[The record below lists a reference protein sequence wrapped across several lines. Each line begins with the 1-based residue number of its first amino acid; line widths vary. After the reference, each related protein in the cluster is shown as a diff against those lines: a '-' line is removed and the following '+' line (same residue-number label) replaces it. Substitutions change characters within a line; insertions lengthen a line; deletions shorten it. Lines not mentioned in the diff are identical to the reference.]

1 MAWAI
6 GMGLMKTFLVNY
18 SRTMFYQISFVAQTT
33 LIISPIGRVKINVPT
48 FYSRVL
54 FLHSISHIK
63 STSFQFDVIKLFAK
77 VFEYGASI
85 YQAGGV
91 IRAFPAANNR
101 DNAAAIRL
109 TSAPISK
116 LGRRT
121 GPIPTRAGA
130 TLAGA
135 ANVRGTQITRAGSAL
150 GSSRPIRTQRL
161 EEHQP
166 IRGESSRYIW
176 HVLKLLMTL
185 EEDEEAHKTST
196 CCSGAFGCLLV

>member
-1 MAWAI
+1 MYTN
-6 GMGLMKTFLVNY
+6 L
-18 SRTMFYQISFVAQTT
+18 SFPCPFPSFI
-33 LIISPIGRVKINVPT
+33 LNLL
-48 FYSRVL
+48 L
-54 FLHSISHIK
+54 FLI
-63 STSFQFDVIKLFAK
+63 DVIKLFAK

-150 GSSRPIRTQRL
+150 WSSRPIRTQRL

-185 EEDEEAHKTST
+185 EEDEEAHKTSI
-196 CCSGAFGCLLV
+196 CCSGAHGCLLV

>member
-1 MAWAI
+1 MYI
-6 GMGLMKTFLVNY
+6 
-18 SRTMFYQISFVAQTT
+18 Q
-33 LIISPIGRVKINVPT
+33 
-48 FYSRVL
+48 
-54 FLHSISHIK
+54 
-63 STSFQFDVIKLFAK
+63 LFAK

-150 GSSRPIRTQRL
+150 
-161 EEHQP
+161 
-166 IRGESSRYIW
+166 
-176 HVLKLLMTL
+176 
-185 EEDEEAHKTST
+185 
-196 CCSGAFGCLLV
+196 

>member
-6 GMGLMKTFLVNY
+6 GMGLMKSFLVNY

-33 LIISPIGRVKINVPT
+33 LKILGTNLSFPCP
-48 FYSRVL
+48 FPSFILNLLL
-54 FLHSISHIK
+54 FLI
-63 STSFQFDVIKLFAK
+63 DVIKSFAN

-116 LGRRT
+116 AH
-121 GPIPTRAGA
+121 RAD
-130 TLAGA
+130 T
-135 ANVRGTQITRAGSAL
+135 N
-150 GSSRPIRTQRL
+150 
-161 EEHQP
+161 
-166 IRGESSRYIW
+166 
-176 HVLKLLMTL
+176 
-185 EEDEEAHKTST
+185 
-196 CCSGAFGCLLV
+196 

>member
-33 LIISPIGRVKINVPT
+33 LKILGTNLSFPCP
-48 FYSRVL
+48 FPSFILNLLL
-54 FLHSISHIK
+54 FLI
-63 STSFQFDVIKLFAK
+63 DVIKSFAN

-150 GSSRPIRTQRL
+150 WSSRPIRTQRL

-176 HVLKLLMTL
+176 HVLELLMTL

-196 CCSGAFGCLLV
+196 YCSGAHGCLLV

>member
-33 LIISPIGRVKINVPT
+33 LKILGTNLSFPCP
-48 FYSRVL
+48 FPSFILNLLL
-54 FLHSISHIK
+54 FLI
-63 STSFQFDVIKLFAK
+63 DVIKLFAK
-77 VFEYGASI
+77 VLEYGASI

-135 ANVRGTQITRAGSAL
+135 ANVRGTQITRAGSSL
-150 GSSRPIRTQRL
+150 WSSRPIRTQHL

-196 CCSGAFGCLLV
+196 YCSGAFGCLLV